1 MKISRRLAH
10 EWSLALTA
18 LSVVFALTGS
28 VFAAGGTQK
37 LVVANDC
44 PITLWIHFTETPYT
58 APING
63 AAAQK
68 LLPND
73 TLVYDSLPAF
83 GSGRCWAY
91 YHDPGTKTSQGAPLI
106 PENGFVEM
114 TVSGGPTG
122 VQNYNISC
130 VDYAT
135 LPVKVV
141 GGCSS
146 CIPTII
152 PVTFKEMQNQ
162 LLHGCPTQVNFFDST
177 LELGICLGS
186 YDYCVQPGYDTGN
199 IYCNKMW
206 LGHHHHGTE
215 VYGGSLNPGS
225 PNSLFDSIAAWQ
237 RGTFYQDADSA
248 DYWKKPE
255 QDSAGN
261 WVNPYNL
268 YAKWIHKTMNAQV
281 YAFAND
287 DHQNQS
293 GFQACPNSCGNG
305 ELDITWCPCENGC
318 ADDVLAATKAA
329 NFTPVMRL
337 QEQKF
342 IRYTLFAPNGK
353 TIRSG
358 VATTMEEVSRAL
370 SSRLALSRGVY
381 IIALYGKDGALA
393 ASKRMLATW

>member
-1 MKISRRLAH
+1 MRISRRIAH
-10 EWSLALTA
+10 KWFLALAA
-18 LSVVFALTGS
+18 LSVFALSGS
-28 VFAAGGTQK
+28 VWAAGGTQK
-37 LVVANDC
+37 LVIANDC

-73 TLVYDSLPAF
+73 TLVYDSVPNF

-91 YHDPGTKTSQGAPLI
+91 YHDPGAKTSQGAPLI

-122 VQNYNISC
+122 VQNYNISF

-146 CIPTII
+146 CIPTIV
-152 PVTFKEMQNQ
+152 PVTFAEWKYQ
-162 LLHGCPTQVNFFDST
+162 LLHGCPTQLNFFDST
-177 LELGICLGS
+177 LGIGICLGS

-225 PNSLFDSIAAWQ
+225 PQSLFDSIAAWQ

-255 QDSAGN
+255 QDSLGN
-261 WVNPYNL
+261 WVNPYNI
-268 YAKWIHKTMNAQV
+268 YAKWIHKTMNSQV

-293 GFQACPNSCGNG
+293 GFQACPNSCGHG

-318 ADDVLAATKAA
+318 
-329 NFTPVMRL
+329 
-337 QEQKF
+337 
-342 IRYTLFAPNGK
+342 
-353 TIRSG
+353 
-358 VATTMEEVSRAL
+358 EE
-370 SSRLALSRGVY
+370 
-381 IIALYGKDGALA
+381 K
-393 ASKRMLATW
+393 

>member
-1 MKISRRLAH
+1 MSQRFGFIAFAVMLLLVLA
-10 EWSLALTA
+10 S
-18 LSVVFALTGS
+18 GS
-28 VFAAGGTQK
+28 FAAGGSQK
-37 LVVANDC
+37 LVIANEC
-44 PITLWIHFTETPYT
+44 PITLWIHFTETPYS

-63 AAAQK
+63 GKSQK
-68 LLPND
+68 LLPHD
-73 TLVYDSLPAF
+73 TLVYDSVPNF

-141 GGCSS
+141 GGSPH

-152 PVTFKEMQNQ
+152 PVTFKEMQYQ
-162 LLHGCPTQVNFFDST
+162 LKHGCPTQVNFFDST
-177 LELGICLGS
+177 LGIGICLGS

-225 PNSLFDSIAAWQ
+225 SQQLFDSIAAWQ

-255 QDSAGN
+255 QDSTGK

-293 GFQACPNSCGNG
+293 GFQACPNCG

-318 ADDVLAATKAA
+318 AEDVLAATAA
-329 NFTPVMRL
+329 SHFTPVMRL
-337 QEQKF
+337 QNEKF
-342 IRYTLFAPNGK
+342 IRYALFAPNGRIVR
-353 TIRSG
+353 TG
-358 VATTMEEVSRAL
+358 VATSMEEVSRAL
-370 SSRLALSRGVY
+370 SNRLTLSRGVY
-381 IIALYGKDGALA
+381 FVALYGKDGALA
-393 ASKRMLATW
+393 ASKKIFATW

>member
-1 MKISRRLAH
+1 MRISRRIVH
-10 EWSLALTA
+10 EWSLALAA
-18 LSVVFALTGS
+18 LSVFVLSGS
-28 VFAAGGTQK
+28 VWAAGGTQK
-37 LVVANDC
+37 LVIANDC
-44 PITLWIHFTETPYT
+44 PITLWIHFTETPYS

-63 AAAQK
+63 AAAK
-68 LLPND
+68 KMNPMD
-73 TLVYDSLPAF
+73 TLIYDSVPNF

-114 TVSGGPTG
+114 TVSGGPNG

-130 VDYAT
+130 VDYTT

-141 GGCSS
+141 GASPT

-152 PVTFKEMQNQ
+152 PVTFKEMQYQ
-162 LLHGCPTQVNFFDST
+162 LKHGCPTQLNFFDST
-177 LELGICLGS
+177 LGIGICLGS

-225 PNSLFDSIAAWQ
+225 SQQLFDSIAAWQ
-237 RGTFYQDADSA
+237 RGTFYQDADSSH
-248 DYWKKPE
+248 YWKKPE
-255 QDSAGN
+255 QDSTGK

-293 GFQACPNSCGNG
+293 GFQACTNCGQLN
-305 ELDITWCPCENGC
+305 ITWCPCENGC

-337 QEQKF
+337 QDEKF
-342 IRYTLFAPNGK
+342 IRYTLFAPNGR
-353 TIRSG
+353 TVRSG
-358 VATTMEEVSRAL
+358 VATSMEEVSRAI
-370 SSRLALSRGVY
+370 SNRLTLSRGVY
-381 IIALYGKDGALA
+381 FVALYGKDGALA
-393 ASKRMLATW
+393 ASRRIIATW